1 MHENGLAA
9 DTTRTHPRSTH
20 FASKDDNLFAG
31 FTFYAPPDAAATLK
45 GPKKNSK
52 QHQMMKE
59 MIKDKVNKMEIEGKQ
74 ASSSDPLEDEEDDT
88 SSEGFTNAEVSGAF
102 AVI

>member
-1 MHENGLAA
+1 
-9 DTTRTHPRSTH
+9 
-20 FASKDDNLFAG
+20 
-31 FTFYAPPDAAATLK
+31 
-45 GPKKNSK
+45 
-52 QHQMMKE
+52 MMKE

-74 ASSSDPLEDEEDDT
+74 ASASTSDPLEDEEDDT